1 MKKTILFL
9 CLCYLVGVTY
19 AQEPFRVMFYNVE
32 NLFDCQHDTLKN
44 DYEFLPDAPKGWTQ
58 ARYHDKLARIAKV
71 IIATDEENVPDLVG
85 LCEVENDHCLKDL
98 TENSPL
104 REAGYRYV
112 MTDSPDERGIDVALL
127 YQRGT
132 FKLVGKNCISVP
144 YKEIERRPTRDI
156 LHVTGQVASGVQS
169 CRNHQQ
175 NPDER
180 VDFRERHGFPC
191 RL

>member
-58 ARYHDKLARIAKV
+58 ARYHDKLAKIAKV
-71 IIATDEENVPDLVG
+71 IIATGEENVPDLVG

-112 MTDSPDERGIDVALL
+112 ITDSPDERGIDAVSYTHLRAHE
-127 YQRGT
+127 T
-132 FKLVGKNCISVP
+132 
-144 YKEIERRPTRDI
+144 
-156 LHVTGQVASGVQS
+156 
-169 CRNHQQ
+169 
-175 NPDER
+175 
-180 VDFRERHGFPC
+180 
-191 RL
+191 